1 MTDPNVDL
9 AALIGS
15 RICHDLI
22 SPIGAITNGLELLEM
37 GSGNLAGPEMALI
50 SESCANANAR
60 IRFFRVAFGTAGR
73 GQSMSRNEV
82 GKVLTALAQG
92 GRLSYDY
99 GPTGDMDRAEIQL
112 AFLGLLCAETALPR
126 GGRVQVD
133 FSAGRWRIVSEGAP
147 LRIEPEVWAALS
159 DPAARGQLAPA
170 QVQFALLPMMAQALG
185 RGAEHEH
192 EDEVL
197 RITA

>member
-1 MTDPNVDL
+1 MTDSNVDL

-37 GSGNLAGPEMALI
+37 SQGTTTGPEMALI
-50 SESCANANAR
+50 ADSCANANAR
-60 IRFFRVAFGTAGR
+60 IRFFRVAFGAAGR
-73 GQSMSRNEV
+73 GQSMSRGEV
-82 GKVLTALAQG
+82 IKVLDALSKG

-126 GGRVQVD
+126 GGKVTVD
-133 FSAGRWRIVSEGAP
+133 YSARRWRIVTDGSP
-147 LRIEPEVWAALS
+147 LRIEPEVWVALD
-159 DPAARGQLAPA
+159 DPAARKALAPA
-170 QVQFALLPMMAQALG
+170 QVQFALLPVLALTLG
-185 RGAEHEH
+185 RSVSFEQEN
-192 EDEVL
+192 ELL
-197 RITA
+197 RLTV